1 MRAVRLGR
9 KGIHRE
15 QLIEQCRVLLKT
27 EVPQMGMEFARSQEQ
42 ITLPVR
48 MSSGFKGELR
58 LAGEGLTTIEY
69 QEIGDGAG
77 IS

>member
-1 MRAVRLGR
+1 
-9 KGIHRE
+9 
-15 QLIEQCRVLLKT
+15 
-27 EVPQMGMEFARSQEQ
+27 MGMEFATSQEQ